1 MLHSDSD
8 LPYLRAITLHDTWH
22 RYSITSDT
30 DGHVLVK
37 GEKGSAP
44 RRVVTSRGISHLRG
58 ILSAF
63 RTFAGM
69 IRTLVLALLCCSGIA
84 RAGDEIPG
92 SPQRQPIFLKN
103 ATVHTVSHGTVAGTH
118 VLFDKGRIVAI
129 GDTLRVPA
137 NARVVDC
144 TGMHVY
150 PGFIAPVTTLGLTE
164 IDAVRATRDMAE
176 IGAVNP
182 NVRGETAYNPDSEL
196 IPTIR
201 SNGILLANV
210 SPVGGLV
217 SGMSSLMRLDGWT
230 REDIAV
236 RSRSA
241 LIINWPTMDVDRSPW
256 NKTSAEEQRSASAKA
271 VKQIYDLFHAARAYG
286 TLTASGDSARRD
298 IKLES
303 IRKVLADSIPVMIH
317 AESTRQIEAAIEF
330 KRTFGIRLIL
340 VGASEARFVVDLL
353 QRERVPL
360 IINRV
365 HGLPTRDEDP
375 YDQAFTLPAVL
386 AAAQIPFAFS
396 DDGAWQQRNLA
407 YHAGTAIAFGL
418 SETEAERAL
427 SLYPARMFGIDGEY
441 GSIEVGKSATLFV
454 STGVALDSKS
464 AIVRHAFIDGR
475 EVDLSN
481 RHVKLTKKY
490 RERFAR

>member
-1 MLHSDSD
+1 MLHNDVVLS
-8 LPYLRAITLHDTWH
+8 YLRAITLHDTWH
-22 RYSITSDT
+22 RYSTASDA
-30 DGHVLVK
+30 DGLVLVK

-58 ILSAF
+58 ILPSF
-63 RTFAGM
+63 RTFALM
-69 IRTLVLALLCCSGIA
+69 TRTLILALLLSYGIA
-84 RAGDEIPG
+84 TAGDEIPG

-103 ATVHTVSHGTVAGTH
+103 ATIHTVANGTQANTNL
-118 VLFDKGRIVAI
+118 LFDAGRIVAI
-129 GDTLRVPA
+129 SDTLRAPA
-137 NARVVDC
+137 NARVIDC

-176 IGAVNP
+176 IGSVNP

-201 SNGILLANV
+201 SNGILIANV

-230 REDIAV
+230 REDIAI

-241 LIINWPTMDVDRSPW
+241 LVINWPSMDVDRSPW
-256 NKTSAEEQRSASAKA
+256 NRTPPEEQRSASTKA
-271 VKQIYDLFHAARAYG
+271 IKQIYDLFYAARAYS
-286 TLTASGDSARRD
+286 TLTAAGDTTKHD
-298 IKLES
+298 IKLDAV
-303 IRKVLADSIPVMIH
+303 RKVLADSIPVMIH
-317 AESTRQIEAAIEF
+317 AETTRQIEAAIEF
-330 KRTFGIRLIL
+330 KRTFGIRIIL
-340 VGASEARFVVDLL
+340 VGASEGRFLTELL
-353 QRERVPL
+353 QREQVPL

-375 YDQAFTLPAVL
+375 FDHAFTLPAVL
-386 AAAQIPFAFS
+386 SSARIPFAFS

-418 SETEAERAL
+418 SEAEAERAL
-427 SLYPARMFGIDGEY
+427 SLYPARMFGIDRDY
-441 GSIEVGKSATLFV
+441 GSLEVGKSATLFV
-454 STGVALDSKS
+454 STGVALDAKS

-475 EVDLSN
+475 DVDLSN